1 MDNERGPVVLKKQVK
16 YKKKLAHSQKYTLL
30 SFEKKRSLEGFLFAV
45 PWLIG
50 FLGFIVVPLVLSVR
64 ISFFQTVLT
73 DLYGFHGTS
82 TYVGF
87 NNYVKVIQDPNVGE
101 TVFKSFGNSL
111 IKVPVIVAFSLFV
124 AVLLKQDFPGRTIF
138 RVIFF
143 IPVILAGT
151 IMTYLFRDGVGNMS
165 LFSSITTGVQQI
177 NSFFGTIMS
186 NIGAIM
192 WASSVEIL
200 IFLAALQS
208 VPATL
213 YEVVEIDGASAWET
227 FWHVTLPYISPFVIL
242 NCIYALVDS
251 FVSSDNPVMAIMNS
265 MTQEG
270 TKYGQASALSWLYM
284 LATLTVIMI
293 FILLTRRWL
302 K

>member
-1 MDNERGPVVLKKQVK
+1 MKKQVK

-30 SFEKKRSLEGFLFAV
+30 SFEKKRSLEGFVFAI
-45 PWLIG
+45 PWL
-50 FLGFIVVPLVLSVR
+50 LGFIAFVVIPLALSVR

-73 DLYGFHGTS
+73 DLYGFRGTS

-87 NNYVKVIQDPNVGE
+87 NNYVKVIQDPAVGE
-101 TVFKSFGNSL
+101 TVFRSFGMSL

-124 AVLLKQDFPGRTIF
+124 AVLLKQDFPGRTAF

-151 IMTYLFRDGVGNMS
+151 IMTYLFQDGVGNMS
-165 LFSSITTGVQQI
+165 VFSTLTTGVQQL

-213 YEVVEIDGASAWET
+213 YEVVELDGASAWET

-242 NCIYALVDS
+242 NFVYAMVDS
-251 FVSSDNPVMAIMNS
+251 FVASDNPVMSIMDS
-265 MTQEG
+265 MTREG

-284 LATLTVIMI
+284 LATLAVILI
-293 FILLTRRWL
+293 FILFTRRWL

>member
-1 MDNERGPVVLKKQVK
+1 MKKQVK

-30 SFEKKRSLEGFLFAV
+30 SFEKKRSLEGFLFSV

-50 FLGFIVVPLVLSVR
+50 FLGFIVVPLVLSIR

-73 DLYGFHGTS
+73 DLYGFQGTS

-87 NNYVKVIQDPNVGE
+87 NNYIKVIQDPNVGE

-151 IMTYLFRDGVGNMS
+151 IMTYLFNDGVGNMS

-186 NIGAIM
+186 NIGSIM
-192 WASSVEIL
+192 WSSSVEIL

-213 YEVVEIDGASAWET
+213 YEVVELDGASAWET

-242 NCIYALVDS
+242 NCVYALVDS

>member
-1 MDNERGPVVLKKQVK
+1 MKKQIK
-16 YKKKLAHSQKYTLL
+16 YKKKLAHSGKISLL
-30 SFEKKRSLEGFLFAV
+30 SFERRRNLEGFVFAI
-45 PWLIG
+45 PWLVG
-50 FLGFIVVPLVLSVR
+50 FLGFVVVPLVLSIR

-73 DLYGFHGTS
+73 DLYGFSGDS
-82 TYVGF
+82 KFVGF
-87 NNYVKVIQDPNVGE
+87 DNYVDVVKDPSVGE
-101 TVFKSFGNSL
+101 TVFTSFGSSL
-111 IKVPVIVAFSLFV
+111 IQVPVVVAFSLFV

-151 IMTYLFRDGVGNMS
+151 IMTYLFNDGVGNMS
-165 LFSSITTGVQQI
+165 VFNTITTGI
-177 NSFFGTIMS
+177 SGMDTMFGSLMGE
-186 NIGAIM
+186 IGSIM
-192 WASSVEIL
+192 WSSSVEIL

-208 VPATL
+208 VPAIL
-213 YEVVEIDGASAWET
+213 YEVVELDGASAWES

-251 FVSSDNPVMAIMNS
+251 FVASDNPVMGIMS
-265 MTQEG
+265 ELTSTG
-270 TKYGQASALSWLYM
+270 TKYGEASALSWMYM
-284 LATLTVIMI
+284 LATLVVILV